1 MRALSST
8 RHKHMIMSYSWGAST
23 KITGLVE
30 SQSKVFEDSKLLH
43 CLNAFDFMQLLANLL
58 QRKVELVVN
67 LIKSLDA
74 GHNFHRGQFVEAFN
88 SQIHSDYARFPPW
101 LLWHLHRESIM
112 PFDLFVTSHLGHPK
126 VLSHVAVDLANLTI
140 KNQQTEEGIY
150 TLTYFIQVAHP
161 SKDAPSSGSTK
172 TITKC
177 VKGIL
182 DKVFATCRKQPMT
195 RKVKVE
201 QQRRVVP
208 MEKSINLF
216 CFLTLFTVTD
226 AIGKQ
231 HEWSFAKASSCTVG
245 LFRQLLIPLQETD
258 AVGLLRRVLEQEE
271 VNWQSTL
278 IYTSTIVIYYPL
290 AQQLVKKCIS
300 NFIEQAFESYEEDLL
315 ICAFL
320 LVRQAANEG
329 PHVFPSYAAWFK
341 ETFSASSTLAHRK
354 AFMFLMEFLTK
365 LVPHETAVSLR
376 AHVQN
381 PPTAPSKCQEVLRD
395 YLLLAKTRLSDLNES
410 WQDSG
415 FPGTH
420 KQTAGARCARPQ
432 DQARNDVDIAIES
445 YEKNNRIPTNVLEAS
460 IFRRPYY
467 VTHFLPALLTP
478 RMLPDIA
485 DAKMKLIESLKNANK
500 IPVALYQQ
508 YDEACAKELNE
519 LLDGAFSEDAME
531 DCLEPLDAL
540 KASLDKLKGIVVKLQ
555 TCQSNDTT
563 VQGELTAQVTLLSD
577 KMATALGL
585 DNPPSQHLSDVAAI
599 TCVDLRE
606 IKPSVL
612 HKEVAEIVLDA
623 FSKIC
628 KDAEVIKQR
637 HFGVG
642 MGTFQMVWAHQLV
655 SMLSGFTELCTALYH
670 RVWMLCCQQVQ
681 SKTDAAIVGA
691 ARFLL
696 FTHTLRSQFPSV
708 SGATTSLNSKI
719 PCSLLEAIS
728 YELSIN
734 TSQQMLFAARFTS
747 ALLHLSLCI
756 SASESGAA
764 SLSDKCRATHLPS
777 VVIEKFCF
785 LIPRLCPEMRVTL
798 EDCPMED
805 DYHDASQDDVLL
817 AIGRSIN
824 PSSAFKKMLP
834 ESKVGRELACGFV
847 SESEHVGPLIS
858 TSLYA

>member
-1 MRALSST
+1 MSDVIQIQRKVELVVNLIKSLDAGHNFHRGQFVEAFNSQIHSDYARFPPWLLWHLHRESIMPFDLFVTSHLGHPKVLS
-8 RHKHMIMSYSWGAST
+8 HVA
-23 KITGLVE
+23 V
-30 SQSKVFEDSKLLH
+30 D
-43 CLNAFDFMQLLANLL
+43 LANLTIKNQQTEEGIYTLTYFIQVAHPSKDASSSGSTKTITKCVKGILDKVFAIESITSCL
-58 QRKVELVVN
+58 QHQATSTGVPISQLASKKCATLLYEGSIINQTQAHDHELFLGCLNQDHRRKVELVVN

-182 DKVFATCRKQPMT
+182 DKVFA
-195 RKVKVE
+195 
-201 QQRRVVP
+201 
-208 MEKSINLF
+208 I
-216 CFLTLFTVTD
+216 TD

-231 HEWSFAKASSCTVG
+231 HEWSFAKASPCTVG

-258 AVGLLRRVLEQEE
+258 AVGLLRRVLDQEE
-271 VNWQSTL
+271 
-278 IYTSTIVIYYPL
+278 
-290 AQQLVKKCIS
+290 LVKKCIS
-300 NFIEQAFESYEEDLL
+300 DFIEQAFESYEEDLL

-341 ETFSASSTLAHRK
+341 ETFSSSSTLAHRK
-354 AFMFLMEFLTK
+354 AFVFLMEFLTK

-395 YLLLAKTRLSDLNES
+395 YLLLAKTRLSDLN
-410 WQDSG
+410 DSG

-460 IFRRPYY
+460 
-467 VTHFLPALLTP
+467 
-478 RMLPDIA
+478 
-485 DAKMKLIESLKNANK
+485 ANK
-500 IPVALYQQ
+500 IPVALYQH

-540 KASLDKLKGIVVKLQ
+540 KASLDKLKGIVVRLQ

-563 VQGELTAQVTLLSD
+563 IQGELTAQVTLLSD

-585 DNPPSQHLSDVAAI
+585 DGSPSEPLSDVAAI
-599 TCVDLRE
+599 TCVDLKE

-628 KDAEVIKQR
+628 KDAELISKRQGG
-637 HFGVG
+637 FG
-642 MGTFQMVWAHQLV
+642 MGSFQMCGLV
-655 SMLSGFTELCTALYH
+655 SC
-670 RVWMLCCQQVQ
+670 
-681 SKTDAAIVGA
+681 
-691 ARFLL
+691 
-696 FTHTLRSQFPSV
+696 SQ
-708 SGATTSLNSKI
+708 
-719 PCSLLEAIS
+719 C
-728 YELSIN
+728 
-734 TSQQMLFAARFTS
+734 
-747 ALLHLSLCI
+747 
-756 SASESGAA
+756 
-764 SLSDKCRATHLPS
+764 
-777 VVIEKFCF
+777 
-785 LIPRLCPEMRVTL
+785 
-798 EDCPMED
+798 
-805 DYHDASQDDVLL
+805 
-817 AIGRSIN
+817 
-824 PSSAFKKMLP
+824 
-834 ESKVGRELACGFV
+834 
-847 SESEHVGPLIS
+847 
-858 TSLYA
+858 